1 MDAFKPLIAK
11 VASGAS
17 LSEAEASE
25 AFELIFSGEVA
36 AAQIGAFLMALHMR
50 GETIDEITG
59 AVRAMRLSMLRV
71 EAPARAIDIVGTG
84 GDGHSTYNVST
95 LAALIVAA
103 CGVPVAKHGNRAASS
118 RSGSSD
124 VLALLG
130 VRIGLPPAQVEA
142 CIREAGIA
150 FMSAQAHH
158 AAMRHVAPVRAELGV
173 RTIFNLLGPLANP
186 AGVKYQMLGVY
197 AARWLEPLAQ
207 ALRNLGS
214 ERVWLVHGADGL
226 DEASTT
232 GPSFVTALEGG
243 AIRSFEIT
251 PEAAGLPR
259 ASLADLR
266 GGTPAANAAALQAV
280 LAGEKSAYR
289 DIAALNAA
297 AALIVAEE
305 AENLRDGVAKAIAAI
320 DDGRAAATL
329 QRLIEVSNRADARA
343 ELAPKAV
350 AVGLER

>member
-11 VASGAS
+11 AASGAS
-17 LSEAEASE
+17 LTEAEASE
-25 AFELIFSGEVA
+25 AFEQIFSGGVA
-36 AAQIGAFLMALHMR
+36 PAQLGAFLMALRVR

-59 AVRAMRLSMLRV
+59 AVRAMRARMLRV
-71 EAPARAIDIVGTG
+71 EAPARTIDIVGTG
-84 GDGHSTYNVST
+84 GDGHGTYNVST

-130 VRIGLPPAQVEA
+130 VKIGLPPSQVEA
-142 CIREAGIA
+142 CIREAGIG
-150 FMSAQAHH
+150 FMSAQTHH

-197 AARWLEPLAQ
+197 AASWLEPLAQ

-232 GPSFVTALEGG
+232 GPSFVTALERG

-259 ASLADLR
+259 ASLADLK
-266 GGTPAANAAALQAV
+266 GGTPAVNAAALRAV
-280 LAGEKSAYR
+280 RAGQKSPYR
-289 DIAALNAA
+289 DIALLNAA
-297 AALIVAEE
+297 AALAVAEK
-305 AENLRDGVAKAIAAI
+305 AGDLRDGVAKAAAAI
-320 DDGRAAATL
+320 DEGRAADTL
-329 QRLIEVSNRADARA
+329 QKLVEVSNRAARPD
-343 ELAPKAV
+343 LAPKAV
-350 AVGLER
+350 AMGLDQ